1 MKIDNNLIYK
11 ATQYEFNQ
19 TFEFDNIGLLATED
33 GGQKLLSFIE
43 DKKYILSL
51 NANQNITGVFCS
63 QEIVDTNLL
72 RDDIEA
78 IVVDDPK
85 WFFFSVVD
93 YLGRNKI
100 RQKTQIDDS
109 TIVSPA
115 AYVSPVGVIIGK
127 NCVIEPNVTIMQDV
141 IIGDNVIVRAG
152 AVIGVDGYEH
162 KKTTRG
168 VLSVTHDGQV
178 IVGNNVEIGV
188 NTNVAKGFSYRTTII
203 GDNTKIDALVHYA
216 HGVQCGK
223 DCLIV
228 ANAMIGGNVSIG
240 NRVWVGPSAVITNRI
255 ELEDDSFVTLGSVV
269 VRKVNKGEIVTGNFA
284 VPHAKF
290 LKNLKKMLSND

>member
-1 MKIDNNLIYK
+1 MIDNELIYK

-19 TFEFDNIGLLATED
+19 KLEFDNIGLLATEVF
-33 GGQKLLSFIE
+33 GQKLLSFIE

-51 NANQNITGVFCS
+51 NDNQSIVGVFCS

-72 RDDIEA
+72 RDDIKA

-109 TIVSPA
+109 TVVSPT
-115 AYVSPVGVIIGK
+115 AYISPVGVIIGK
-127 NCVIEPNVTIMQDV
+127 NCIIEPNVTIMQDV

-162 KKTTRG
+162 KRTTRG
-168 VLSVTHDGQV
+168 VLSVVHDGQV
-178 IVGNNVEIGV
+178 VIENNVEIGV
-188 NTNVAKGFSYRTTII
+188 NTNVAKGFSYRETIV
-203 GDNTKIDALVHYA
+203 GENTKIDALVHYA

-228 ANAMIGGNVSIG
+228 ANAMVGGNVSIG
-240 NRVWVGPSAVITNRI
+240 NRVWIGPSAVITNRI

-269 VRKVNKGEIVTGNFA
+269 TRKVKKDETVTGNFA
-284 VPHAKF
+284 IPHAKF
-290 LKNLKKMLSND
+290 LQNLKKMLSND